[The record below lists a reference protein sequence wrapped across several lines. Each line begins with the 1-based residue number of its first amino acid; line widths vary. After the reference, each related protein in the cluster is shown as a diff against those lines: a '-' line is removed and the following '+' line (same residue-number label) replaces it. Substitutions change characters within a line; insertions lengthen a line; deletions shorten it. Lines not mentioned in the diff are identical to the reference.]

1 MRFFEWLFGSSSKPP
16 FDKHM
21 KFISVPKWTHAGKKG
36 KEVYCPK
43 CGGKTRVYQF
53 SWSRRLCQKCK
64 SMINKAD
71 YLLLVE
77 KK

>member
-1 MRFFEWLFGSSSKPP
+1 MRFFEWLFGSSNKPP

-43 CGGKTRVYQF
+43 CGG
-53 SWSRRLCQKCK
+53 
-64 SMINKAD
+64 
-71 YLLLVE
+71 
-77 KK
+77 